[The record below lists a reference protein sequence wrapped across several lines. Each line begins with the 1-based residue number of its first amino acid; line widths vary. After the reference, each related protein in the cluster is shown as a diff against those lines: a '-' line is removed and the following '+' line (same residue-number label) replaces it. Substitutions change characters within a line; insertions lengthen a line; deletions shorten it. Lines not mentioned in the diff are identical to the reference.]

1 MAMLDTVKKAMRI
14 THSELDDEIKRNI
27 AAAEADLTRTGI
39 AADIVAAEGELVTQ
53 AVISYCLAH
62 MGEDPDLM
70 EKYMEAYRMEADAI
84 RKSKENYNV

>member
-1 MAMLDTVKKAMRI
+1 MAMLDTIKKAMRI

-27 AAAEADLTRTGI
+27 AAAEADLARTGI

-53 AVISYCLAH
+53 AVVSYCLAH
-62 MGEDPDLM
+62 MGENPDLM
-70 EKYMEAYRMEADAI
+70 EKYMDAYRMEADAI